1 MIKINTQK
9 NGQFYITHDNQII
22 GHGNIIVAESEND
35 FTYLES
41 IEILP
46 EYRNQGFGTKAL
58 YRLSEIYGEFYFA
71 PDNSDAKRLYDRIAD
86 QISDFEYSR
95 FGFAIDQGYGV
106 YVL

>member
-1 MIKINTQK
+1 MIEINTQK
-9 NGQFYITHDNQII
+9 NGQFYITHNNQKI
-22 GHGNIIVAESEND
+22 GHGNIILSESEDD
-35 FTYLES
+35 FTYLEA

-71 PDNSDAKRLYDRIAD
+71 PDNSDAQRLYDRIAYP
-86 QISDFEYSR
+86 ISDNEYSR

>member
-1 MIKINTQK
+1 MIKIK
-9 NGQFYITHDNQII
+9 IHENGQFDITHDNQKI
-22 GHGNIIVAESEND
+22 GHGNIIVAENEND

-46 EYRNQGFGTKAL
+46 EYRNQGLGTKAL

-71 PDNSDAKRLYDRIAD
+71 PDNEDAQRLYDRIAD
-86 QISDFEYSR
+86 QISNFEYSK

>member
-1 MIKINTQK
+1 MIEIKTQK
-9 NGQFYITHDNQII
+9 NGQFSIMHNNQII
-22 GHGNIIVAESEND
+22 GHGNIMVSENEDD

-58 YRLSEIYGEFYFA
+58 YRLSEIYGKYFFA

-86 QISDFEYSR
+86 QISDFEYNR
-95 FGFAIDQGYGV
+95 FGFAIDQGFGV